1 MSQIRSEDENIRTVL
16 VEGSVGFY
24 DSTTDFDETSRRL
37 VAGEMAIWEK
47 DLKTLEFR
55 ETNTDLFTGWMDGR
69 IIFSHM
75 PFEDIIKKL
84 ERNYNVIIQNNYQEL
99 NDIRFNASFDTETI
113 SQVFEA
119 FNKNY
124 PMKFTVTGKNVIIEK
139 P

>member
-1 MSQIRSEDENIRTVL
+1 MGVDTRTRDPHT
-16 VEGSVGFY
+16 GPSPRRGRHAFHQKDPPRGFY
-24 DSTTDFDETSRRL
+24 
-37 VAGEMAIWEK
+37 
-47 DLKTLEFR
+47 
-55 ETNTDLFTGWMDGR
+55 
-69 IIFSHM
+69 
-75 PFEDIIKKL
+75 IKKL